1 MAYHMANPPARLS
14 FALLP
19 VLLASSLIGRS
30 GVVIDRMV
38 TDCGDEGPDEEDRH
52 DGASAILGR

>member
-52 DGASAILGR
+52 DGA